1 MRNRNKQRGAAS
13 LEFALVVPI
22 FLLIFAATATIG
34 HALTV
39 RYRLSDAAMVAS
51 RNAVI
56 TGRFDQPTALS
67 IVRDRLGTSVQ
78 VCAPQVF
85 PTTVALP
92 GGGRA
97 FQIRAECPFTGG
109 VAAGLLRSV
118 GIAQPQLQAIAATPY

>member
-1 MRNRNKQRGAAS
+1 MRNRERGVAS

-56 TGRFDQPTALS
+56 TNRFDQPTAMS
-67 IVRDRLGTSVQ
+67 VVRARLGTSLN
-78 VCAPQVF
+78 VCQPQVT
-85 PTTVALP
+85 PATVTLP

-97 FQIRAECPFTGG
+97 FQVTVQCPFTGG
-109 VAAGLLRSV
+109 VATGLLRSV
-118 GIAQPQLQAIAATPY
+118 GIQTPTLQAIAATPY